1 MTLSRKEILERLWA
15 EIERGRPIIIS
26 SAGNGFFASMMDKAG
41 IDIIGVYNSG
51 YGRQIGIGSLSGLLP
66 IFDTNRLV
74 IRMGYEILPRV
85 KNAFVIAGVCAQDPK
100 TIWKRY
106 LKKLIDMGF
115 SGIMNFPTVGLID
128 KNSLFRINL
137 EESGFGYDKE
147 VELIKLAHDMDIFT
161 IAYCFTPDEVKV
173 MAEAG
178 ADVIAVHVGLTTGG
192 LIGAKTTVSIE
203 EAIKRT
209 NELLAVAYKV
219 RPKGDFIPITHGGP
233 MGDPESLQKVLEAT
247 EAAGFVS
254 GSAIERTPIEPFL
267 IDVCKKF
274 KNVRMRGPTIKPS

>member
-74 IRMGYEILPRV
+74 IKMGYEILPRV

-147 VELIKLAHDMDIFT
+147 VEIIKLAHDMDIFT

>member
-74 IRMGYEILPRV
+74 IKMGYEILPRV

>member
-1 MTLSRKEILERLWA
+1 MTLSRKEILEHLWA
-15 EIERGRPIIIS
+15 EINKGRPIIIS
-26 SAGNGFFASMMDKAG
+26 SAGNGFFASMMDQAG

-74 IRMGYEILPRV
+74 IEMGLEILPRV

-100 TIWKRY
+100 TLWRPY
-106 LKKLIDMGF
+106 LRNLIEMGF

-147 VELIKLAHDMDIFT
+147 VELIKLAHEMDIFT
-161 IAYCFTPDEVKV
+161 ISYCFTPDEVEK
-173 MAEAG
+173 MAKAG
-178 ADVIAVHVGLTTGG
+178 SDVIAVHVGLTTGG

-209 NELLAVAYKV
+209 NELLSVAYKV

-233 MGDPESLQKVLEAT
+233 MGDPESLEKVLKAT

-254 GSAIERTPIEPFL
+254 GSAIERTPVEPFL

-274 KNVRMRGPTIKPS
+274 KNVKMHGPSTRPF